1 MSSSRSVVL
10 HAGQPVRQ
18 RQRGFTLMELVVTL
32 ALLGVLALLAAP
44 LSEMA
49 LRRTKE
55 AALRQALHDIRGAID
70 RYKVAVDQG
79 LIERKMGD
87 SGYPPSLAL
96 LVGGVVNQKSL
107 KKERL
112 YFLRRIP
119 RDPFAPPE
127 GPPENTWGLRSYASP
142 PDSPFPG
149 NDVFDVR
156 SLSKDIGLNGIPYE
170 EW

>member
-1 MSSSRSVVL
+1 MTLKSRGS
-10 HAGQPVRQ
+10 AQSR

-44 LSEMA
+44 LSELS

-55 AALRQALHDIRGAID
+55 AALRQALHDIRLGID
-70 RYKVAVDQG
+70 RYKSAVDQG
-79 LIERKMGD
+79 LIERKLGD
-87 SGYPPSLAL
+87 SGYPPSLEI

-107 KKERL
+107 KKERM

-119 RDPFAPPE
+119 RDPFAPPD
-127 GPPENTWGLRSYASP
+127 GPPETTWGLRSYASP

-149 NDVFDVR
+149 ADVFDVH
-156 SLSKDIGLNGIPYE
+156 SQSKDIGMNGIPYE